1 MTEPSWAA
9 NGQVRGPRRMLTR
22 DVRAGGSG
30 WGGVTDDRDAAM
42 RHVHRTL
49 RDGAPCG
56 WGTVRHVALDPLGRA
71 RYINLSTVAE
81 AWRDEGTG
89 AIVWRDA

>member
-1 MTEPSWAA
+1 MTEPGRAA
-9 NGQVRGPRRMLTR
+9 NGQVRGPRRMFTR
-22 DVRAGGSG
+22 GVRAGGSG

-49 RDGAPCG
+49 RDGGP
-56 WGTVRHVALDPLGRA
+56 GTVRHVALDPLGRI
-71 RYINLSTVAE
+71 RYVQLRTVAE
-81 AWRDEGTG
+81 ACRDEGTG